1 MAEGY
6 LGDPQ
11 DSLLTFKELRQF
23 VIMLQGD
30 LAAAQEKI
38 ATMQIALNQTQL
50 NAGLLATDWQ

>member
-1 MAEGY
+1 MAKGD

-11 DSLLTFKELRQF
+11 DSLLTFEELRQF

-38 ATMQIALNQTQL
+38 ATMQIAINQTQL
-50 NAGLLATDWQ
+50 KAGMLATVWE